1 MAQQNIEDYTCIDFY
16 NARGLLRKWRTEQVR
31 NSRPIIEM
39 WEHVLS
45 RSPSSLGDE
54 LWPILE
60 QVCISALD
68 VARHDIVLDTIQR
81 LDRKFPNSNRV
92 RRLQA
97 MRLES
102 LGKFSEANYLYDNL
116 IKSDPSN
123 TLYIKRKVVILLAK
137 GDKIEAINTLNGHLR
152 TYINDTEAWKELS
165 ELYFSENDLLRG
177 IHCLEELMLSNPH
190 NPIYFR
196 RLGEARYTLGGQEN
210 YETAKKYFEHAL
222 EANPN
227 CLRSSIGLMLTCNQ
241 LSQCKSLSSN
251 KKNDAVNKYE
261 DVVKNTISIIEDA
274 EAGSDGLDHEWIIK
288 ELECHR
294 KIND

>member
-1 MAQQNIEDYTCIDFY
+1 MTNQNFEDYTTIDFY
-16 NARGLLRKWRTEQVR
+16 DARGLLRKWRTDNVR
-31 NSRPIIEM
+31 NSEPIIEM

-60 QVCISALD
+60 QVCISAMD
-68 VARHDIVLDTIQR
+68 VARHDIVIDTIQR
-81 LDRKFPNSNRV
+81 LDKKFPNSNRV

-102 LGKFSEANYLYDNL
+102 LGKFTEAEYLYDNL
-116 IKSDPSN
+116 IKADPNN
-123 TLYIKRKVVILLAK
+123 TLYVKRKIVILLSK
-137 GDKIEAINTLNGHLR
+137 GEKAEAISLLNEHLK
-152 TYINDTEAWKELS
+152 TYINDTESWKQLS
-165 ELYFSENDLLRG
+165 ELYFSENDFLRG
-177 IHCLEELMLSNPH
+177 IHCLEELMISNPH

-196 RLGEARYTLGGQEN
+196 RLAEARYTLGGQEN

-227 CLRSSIGLMLTCNQ
+227 CLRASIGLMLTCNQ
-241 LSQCKSLSSN
+241 LSQCKGLSST
-251 KKNDAVNKYE
+251 KKLEAINKYE
-261 DVVKNTISIIEDA
+261 EIVNNSINILENA
-274 EAGSDGLDHEWIIK
+274 EAGSEAPNHEWIIK
-288 ELECHR
+288 ELESCK

>member
-1 MAQQNIEDYTCIDFY
+1 MAQQNTEDYTCIDFY
-16 NARGLLRKWRTEQVR
+16 NARGLLRKWRTDQVR
-31 NSRPIIEM
+31 NSGPIIEM

-45 RSPSSLGDE
+45 RAPSSLGDE

-60 QVCISALD
+60 QVCISAMD

-81 LDRKFPNSNRV
+81 LDKKFPNSNRV

-102 LGKFSEANYLYDNL
+102 LGKFSEATYLYDNL
-116 IKSDPSN
+116 IKADP
-123 TLYIKRKVVILLAK
+123 TK
-137 GDKIEAINTLNGHLR
+137 GDKTEAINTLNEHLK
-152 TYINDTEAWKELS
+152 TYINDTEAWKQLS

-210 YETAKKYFEHAL
+210 YEMAKKYFEYAL

-227 CLRSSIGLMLTCNQ
+227 CLRSSVGLMLVCNQ
-241 LSQCKSLSSN
+241 LIQCKSLSAS
-251 KKNDAVNKYE
+251 KKNDTVNKYE
-261 DVVKNTISIIEDA
+261 DVLKNTISIIEDA
-274 EAGSDGLDHEWIIK
+274 EAGSEGLDHEWIIR

-294 KIND
+294 KMND